1 MTQNI
6 GIITIRMNK
15 YHLKNLYFDTFDSR
29 APRLQV
35 FSWSWYS
42 AQSYACA
49 FGLCA
54 VLNSFL
60 GSKFQFVFRRRCNI
74 ILYPKSKW
82 HVCSHFHVSKLG
94 KGDIRAQC
102 GPAVARFLVSN
113 GSTNGAGC
121 LRGLLWL
128 IKTNF

>member
-1 MTQNI
+1 MKFELNLTLSI
-6 GIITIRMNK
+6 GIITIRMDK
-15 YHLKNLYFDTFDSR
+15 YHLKNLYFATFDSR

-94 KGDIRAQC
+94 KGDIR
-102 GPAVARFLVSN
+102 VLS
-113 GSTNGAGC
+113 S
-121 LRGLLWL
+121 
-128 IKTNF
+128 KTLKGTRQNIWPTYIIGRKIPTK